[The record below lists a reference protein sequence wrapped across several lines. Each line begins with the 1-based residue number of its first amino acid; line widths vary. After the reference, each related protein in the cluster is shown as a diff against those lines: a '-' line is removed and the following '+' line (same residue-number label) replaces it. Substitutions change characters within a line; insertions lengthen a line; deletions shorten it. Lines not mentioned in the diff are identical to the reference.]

1 MARTE
6 VSGGRRIVSARPSAI
21 ESGTREP
28 SPAER
33 RASSAR
39 VRRGRST
46 APADEAAR
54 RAIGAHR
61 SSPHPGQCDTCVG
74 RARPIVRASDR
85 PDDTSRRH
93 RSCIGHLASSSS
105 EPPPMNEF
113 DSFAIVGDLELL
125 LDQLY
130 YWAQRAQESRSNADD
145 AGLAGRMLE
154 AATANLEAFVTT
166 LLDCFRPLELVPVRM
181 PAADLVAAIA
191 MRARGDLGA
200 ASVTVTGG
208 ADGIVSVDVAQLT
221 RALSA
226 ILHRLDPRGAGLHL
240 ASGRPCRAWRTAWS
254 QDRAPVGRQT
264 PYESEPKQ

>member
-1 MARTE
+1 
-6 VSGGRRIVSARPSAI
+6 
-21 ESGTREP
+21 
-28 SPAER
+28 
-33 RASSAR
+33 
-39 VRRGRST
+39 
-46 APADEAAR
+46 
-54 RAIGAHR
+54 
-61 SSPHPGQCDTCVG
+61 
-74 RARPIVRASDR
+74 
-85 PDDTSRRH
+85 
-93 RSCIGHLASSSS
+93 
-105 EPPPMNEF
+105 MNEF

-166 LLDCFRPLELVPVRM
+166 LLDCFRPLELVPVRV
-181 PAADLVAAIA
+181 PAGDLVAAIA

-240 ASGRPCRAWRTAWS
+240 GCISRTSSRESRATRTRWWTAIALSLPRLCPLGGTSAERPRIDSPAR
-254 QDRAPVGRQT
+254 PLL
-264 PYESEPKQ
+264 